1 MKSRRGLLGLSKCL
15 RALRKEK
22 AKGAQNQKARVSIGL
37 RIQHQNASERR
48 DLRMTTMI
56 LGAVGKDGA

>member
-15 RALRKEK
+15 PALRKEK
-22 AKGAQNQKARVSIGL
+22 ARGARNQKARVLIGQ
-37 RIQHQNASERR
+37 RIQHQKASERR

-56 LGAVGKDGA
+56 LGAAGKDGG